1 MNRTLNPIQTCA
13 IKTRVLCFVVLSED
27 CRLYYSSVCISVPSP
42 QGEVAVWDRMNK
54 LSYTFVTT
62 VVGSCSERGLAT
74 FHEVLWGN

>member
-13 IKTRVLCFVVLSED
+13 IKTRVLCFVVLSEGY
-27 CRLYYSSVCISVPSP
+27 RLYYSSLCISVPSP

-62 VVGSCSERGLAT
+62 VVGRCRERGLAT
-74 FHEVLWGN
+74 FHEILWGN